1 MFYFVKTKNLISKP
15 LVKYKNIL
23 SDLSA
28 HNKSIHH
35 LSSLQDAEN
44 LKLIFENK
52 KDKINLELDKNLKK
66 SLKVTRSGFFFK
78 TLIFLAKQN
87 LAIRGHSDDRI
98 LTLEDLN
105 SNREW
110 NFGNLLSFT
119 FPNRSRCQVFERA
132 FINFE

>member
-66 SLKVTRSGFFFK
+66 SLKVTRSGFFLKLLF
-78 TLIFLAKQN
+78 FWQN
-87 LAIRGHSDDRI
+87 KIWQ
-98 LTLEDLN
+98 LEDTVMT
-105 SNREW
+105 E
-110 NFGNLLSFT
+110 F
-119 FPNRSRCQVFERA
+119 
-132 FINFE
+132 